1 MDGVK
6 SKLSNTKEIK
16 DNYKLSKGC
25 LYPQFHAVTS
35 FDVLDSKFID
45 AGFEME
51 TANEHKPA
59 YKLLENHISG
69 KDIILY
75 DRSFASA
82 ALIQKLEEKG
92 IYFVARI
99 SKSFI
104 KEINESTKQK
114 TLLSSFTYKSSSKS
128 RINKVL
134 ST

>member
-1 MDGVK
+1 
-6 SKLSNTKEIK
+6 
-16 DNYKLSKGC
+16 
-25 LYPQFHAVTS
+25 
-35 FDVLDSKFID
+35 
-45 AGFEME
+45 ME

-59 YKLLENHISG
+59 YKLLENHIPG

-75 DRSFASA
+75 DRGFASA
-82 ALIQKLEEKG
+82 ALIKKLEEKG
-92 IYFVARI
+92 IYFVARV

-104 KEINESTKQK
+104 KEVNESTKQK